1 LLKITTSK
9 RITASVADVWRLL
22 EDFGNFYRVNPLL
35 ECSPVVN
42 GVARGVGA
50 ERECQFY
57 DGSTIRER
65 ITAVRPGQ
73 SMEIAITGSSL
84 PIRDGCVLISVAQ
97 ADPEHARVTFD
108 ATITLKF
115 GVFGRV
121 LGLVMRPV
129 LTSQFN
135 LVLRGIA
142 TYLATGKAV
151 GPRSALVAI

>member
-9 RITASVADVWRLL
+9 RIAARAGDVWRVL
-22 EDFGNFYRVNPLL
+22 EDFGSFYRVNPLL

-42 GVARGVGA
+42 GVTRGIGA
-50 ERECQFY
+50 ERECKFY
-57 DGSTIRER
+57 DGSMIRER
-65 ITAVRPGQ
+65 ITAVRAGE
-73 SMEIAITGSSL
+73 SMEIAITASSL
-84 PIRDGCVLISVAQ
+84 PIRDGRVVIAVVHEDA
-97 ADPEHARVTFD
+97 EHSRVTFD

-115 GVFGRV
+115 GVLGRL

-142 TYLATGKAV
+142 TYLATGKTV
-151 GPRSALVAI
+151 GPRTALLAI

>member
-1 LLKITTSK
+1 MLKITTSK
-9 RITASVADVWRLL
+9 RIKAPAEDVWRLL
-22 EDFGNFYRVNPLL
+22 EDFGSFYRVNPLL

-42 GVARGVGA
+42 GVARGIGA

-57 DGSTIRER
+57 DGSMIRER
-65 ITAVRPGQ
+65 ITAVRAGH
-73 SMEIAITGSSL
+73 SMAIAITGSSL
-84 PIRDGCVLISVAQ
+84 PIREGRVMISVAQ
-97 ADPEHARVTFD
+97 EDPGHARVTFD

-142 TYLATGKAV
+142 TYLATGEVV
-151 GPRSALVAI
+151 GPRSALLAI

>member
-1 LLKITTSK
+1 LVKITTSR
-9 RITASVADVWRLL
+9 RIAAPAEDIWRLL

-42 GVARGVGA
+42 GVARGIGA

-65 ITAVRPGQ
+65 ITAVRAGE

-84 PIRDGCVLISVAQ
+84 PIREGRVMISVAPE
-97 ADPEHARVTFD
+97 DPGHARVTFN

-115 GVFGRV
+115 GVLGRV
-121 LGLVMRPV
+121 LGLVMRLV
-129 LTSQFN
+129 LKSQFN

-142 TYLATGKAV
+142 THLATGEVV
-151 GPRSALVAI
+151 GPRSALLAV

>member
-1 LLKITTSK
+1 MKITTSK
-9 RITASVADVWRLL
+9 RITAQAEDVWGLL

-42 GVARGVGA
+42 GVARGIGA

-65 ITAVRPGQ
+65 ITAVRAGE

-84 PIRDGCVLISVAQ
+84 PIRDGRVLITVAQ
-97 ADPEHARVTFD
+97 EDPEHARVTFD
-108 ATITLKF
+108 ATITIKF
-115 GVFGRV
+115 GVLGRV

-129 LTSQFN
+129 LKSQFN

-142 TYLATGKAV
+142 TYVARGEVV
-151 GPRSALVAI
+151 GRRSTLVAV